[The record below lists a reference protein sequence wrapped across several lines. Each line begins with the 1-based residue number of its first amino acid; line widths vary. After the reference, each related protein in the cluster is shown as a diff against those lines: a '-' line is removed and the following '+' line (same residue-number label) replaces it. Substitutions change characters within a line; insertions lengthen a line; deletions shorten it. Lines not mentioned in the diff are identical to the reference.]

1 MSIFLVC
8 NFDFII
14 FLLQN
19 RFSKHLIYCLLTKCS
34 QFIYSCVCPAPQG
47 PALDGSPKGCYA
59 YGSDGGH
66 IVKSVPEFV
75 AVGEQLTTSLWGTVK
90 SGGSYRYPDIVHS
103 QYT

>member
-1 MSIFLVC
+1 M
-8 NFDFII
+8 
-14 FLLQN
+14 N
-19 RFSKHLIYCLLTKCS
+19 RGWGQHTGYTVKSVPRFRAGGKKT
-34 QFIYSCVCPAPQG
+34 ATPQG

-66 IVKSVPEFV
+66 IEKSVPEFV

-90 SGGSYRYPDIVHS
+90 GGGSCWYLDIVHF